1 MKFFVCVLTLCMALV
16 SVSAISAVDLKLQ
29 PYPNAREVNHSNTI
43 ASDYLLALGSYKKVD
58 GNWMV
63 DRSQRLSGTLERI
76 TFELPADHNAEEG
89 FSFYKEQLDKYNLRE
104 LFHCK
109 ARDCG
114 TSNSWANNHFKII
127 QLYGL
132 DQYQFYAAYEITN
145 ANEKPFYVVL
155 YAVMRG
161 NKRAY
166 VQLEILHVDKVDDI
180 GVASSPET
188 LLKLLTL
195 NGYFVFPD
203 FAVKDVQ
210 SSSLPQGKTTQAQ
223 AKAGELQ
230 SKTGEL
236 QGKTGEPQAKT
247 EELQVKSAH
256 VQALVNLLNLQPT
269 ITIALVGHDYSAI
282 SLEQQQMVSKKY
294 AEQIKAALVTQGID
308 PKRAQTFGIG
318 SLAPAGRGDRD
329 VRVEVVK
336 INK

>member
-1 MKFFVCVLTLCMALV
+1 MALV

-29 PYPNAREVNHSNTI
+29 PYPNAREVNHSNTV

-76 TFELPADHNAEEG
+76 TFELPADHNAEDG

-132 DQYQFYAAYEITN
+132 DQYQFCAAYEITN

-166 VQLEILHVDKVDDI
+166 VQLEILHVDKVDDV

-188 LLKLLTL
+188 LLKLITL

-210 SSSLPQGKTTQAQ
+210 SSALLQDKTAQAQGKATQVQ
-223 AKAGELQ
+223 AKAGE
-230 SKTGEL
+230 
-236 QGKTGEPQAKT
+236 PQVKT

-256 VQALVNLLNLQPT
+256 VQALANLLNLQPA

-282 SLEQQQMVSKKY
+282 SLEQQQLASKKY

-308 PKRAQTFGIG
+308 PKRVQTFGVG